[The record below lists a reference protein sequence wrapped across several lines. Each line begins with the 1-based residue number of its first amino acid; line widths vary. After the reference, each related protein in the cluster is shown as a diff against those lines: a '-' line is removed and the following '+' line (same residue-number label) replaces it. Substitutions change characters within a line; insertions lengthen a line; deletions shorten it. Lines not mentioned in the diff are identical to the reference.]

1 MRPNIAARHRLRVK
15 QRRRIVE
22 YAREHGIK
30 PAGRHFGLDRRTI
43 RAWLRRW
50 KAGGD
55 EGLVPRYPA
64 RRKRRLPDTTRELIR
79 VARVEHRYGAP
90 RTQIWLKRVHHLQV
104 NTRTIQRIFREIGI
118 PLLTKTPKRRPRQMM
133 LFEKDEPG
141 DSVQVDVK
149 VVQLQRE
156 KVFQY
161 TAIDDCT
168 RYRLLRLLLAAE
180 STREPA
186 LLGGTAPP
194 AAVHHSEAA
203 VRQRAIS
210 EVKKTELRRTGTTRL
225 KKRHDDI
232 QTASAETERRAH
244 HSHRGSRL
252 TPSPCQGFIQRRN
265 PGGRSAHYLRGRRYA
280 STARGEGI
288 RPPGLVAS
296 GKRR

>member
-15 QRRRIVE
+15 QRQRIVE

-43 RAWLRRW
+43 RTWLRRW

-168 RYRLLRLLLAAE
+168 RYRLLRLY
-180 STREPA
+180 P
-186 LLGGTAPP
+186 
-194 AAVHHSEAA
+194 
-203 VRQRAIS
+203 RQNQHAS
-210 EVKKTELRRTGTTRL
+210 LHFLEQLRRQLPFAIRKLQCDNGL
-225 KKRHDDI
+225 SQKSMRH
-232 QTASAETERRAH
+232 TFS
-244 HSHRGSRL
+244 
-252 TPSPCQGFIQRRN
+252 N
-265 PGGRSAHYLRGRRYA
+265 
-280 STARGEGI
+280 
-288 RPPGLVAS
+288 LVYYQH
-296 GKRR
+296 